1 MDLSQEDISYGD
13 NTFSTSFALSY
24 ADDTTYEEQVAAL
37 PPMPAPEESAANGLK
52 GRISRNKVYLP
63 PESMTKGKVRD
74 PFGSIKHVRWA
85 F

>member
-1 MDLSQEDISYGD
+1 MNLCDEDISYGD

-24 ADDTTYEEQVAAL
+24 AEDTSYEEQVAAL
-37 PPMPAPEESAANGLK
+37 PPIPILEESATDGLK

-74 PFGSIKHVRWA
+74 TFG
-85 F
+85 